1 MGMGSGLLGDLL
13 AGGVG
18 YFLGSRMSAQRNQQY
33 AAPYQQYQTP
43 YQQYPQPSATGTS
56 SDVLAQL
63 KALGQLRESGIL
75 TEEEFQVQKQK
86 ILNGF

>member
-1 MGMGSGLLGDLL
+1 MGGGLLGDLL

-33 AAPYQQYQTP
+33 TTPYQQYQTP
-43 YQQYPQPSATGTS
+43 YQQYPQPSGPS
-56 SDVLAQL
+56 SNVLAQL

-75 TEEEFQVQKQK
+75 TEEEFQGQKQK